1 MVDNADEL
9 TKQFPPIYNAKNKT
23 PKWVGWFNLV
33 FIIAML
39 VGSFVV
45 ADFFYELKVYAPE
58 NWQTTL
64 NDQRLLLVV
73 LLYFPVFALFLTI
86 FNYLHKHYLTRE
98 LFVGA
103 TDYIVAYKESM
114 DLRKIFNINAKR
126 IPPNTKLYIFVY
138 NRHQEASLKKR
149 YLHKY
154 SRGRLKEEQIAIG
167 EAKEQGIELN
177 LDQYPLM
184 SLKKGDDKKIGNVNL
199 IKEISLPHDE
209 GNVDL
214 QQFLPEMLS
223 LKNLPNNLLNPSINE
238 GILTEIGIRITVYS
252 ENEDMAFFE
261 VFLNPM
267 ETAFCIEV

>member
-9 TKQFPPIYNAKNKT
+9 IKHFPPIDNLKNKT
-23 PKWVGWFNLV
+23 PKWVSWFNLL
-33 FIIAML
+33 FIIAVL
-39 VGSFVV
+39 VGPFVV
-45 ADFFYELKVYAPE
+45 ADLIYGLKVYAPE
-58 NWQTTL
+58 NWQATI
-64 NDQRLLLVV
+64 NDNHLLIVV
-73 LLYFPVFALFLTI
+73 LLYFPVFVLFLTT

-103 TDYIVAYKESM
+103 TDYIVAYHESVN
-114 DLRKIFNINAKR
+114 LRNILDIDARR
-126 IPPNTKLYIFVY
+126 IPLNTKMYIFVY
-138 NRHQEASLKKR
+138 NRQQEADLKKR
-149 YLHKY
+149 YLHKF

-184 SLKKGDDKKIGNVNL
+184 SLKKGDNKKIGNVNL
-199 IKEISLPHDE
+199 IKEISLPHNE

-214 QQFLPEMLS
+214 EQFLPEMLS
-223 LKNLPNNLLNPSINE
+223 LKNLPNNILTPSING

-261 VFLNPM
+261 VFVNPM